1 MKYPLATFSFAL
13 AALLSSCGGGGS
25 DSTTSAGN
33 DSSTIPSEAVAP
45 SQFGAGDSLQSTGQ
59 PIGELQVLE
68 FLFVNEDLIKVRTPD
83 GWQETLEENF
93 DVQKYTKI
101 DDTHAT
107 LELWRTV
114 QKPTEDL
121 NLIGAIEISYE
132 LNLEFQ
138 QGAVIITGTETN
150 KDFTLFRDPSI
161 ITTTEAVSER
171 FEWQIS
177 TN

>member
-59 PIGELQVLE
+59 PIGELRVLE

-83 GWQETLEENF
+83 GWQETDEEHF
-93 DVQKYTKI
+93 SFVKYSKI

-107 LELWRTV
+107 LQFMRTV
-114 QKPTEDL
+114 QKPTDDF

-138 QGAVIITGTETN
+138 QGAVIITGTEIK
-150 KDFTLFRDPSI
+150 KDFTLFRDPAT
-161 ITTTEAVSER
+161 ITTTEDVSER
-171 FEWQIS
+171 FEWSMPIK
-177 TN
+177 